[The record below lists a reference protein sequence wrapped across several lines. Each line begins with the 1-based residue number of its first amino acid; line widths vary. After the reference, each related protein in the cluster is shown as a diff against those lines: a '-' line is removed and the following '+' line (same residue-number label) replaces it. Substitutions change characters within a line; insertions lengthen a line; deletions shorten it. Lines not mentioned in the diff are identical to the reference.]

1 LRSVFGNSPP
11 PKPEVILTNF
21 FAEPTVLL
29 VPITSREG
37 VIGSR
42 KAKKKR
48 HCKDQKKKFEDT
60 KGVIRSHKAKKERQ
74 CKDQKKKF
82 EDTKGVIR
90 SRKAKKKRPK
100 EKGQKDKRRSTKQC
114 PEN

>member
-1 LRSVFGNSPP
+1 MPFR
-11 PKPEVILTNF
+11 
-21 FAEPTVLL
+21 
-29 VPITSREG
+29 R
-37 VIGSR
+37 
-42 KAKKKR
+42 
-48 HCKDQKKKFEDT
+48 
-60 KGVIRSHKAKKERQ
+60 
-74 CKDQKKKF
+74 KKKF